1 MSFEALKKNRK
12 AAFNSLLDR
21 AKAAEG
27 KQNFKDDRY
36 WKPTPDKSGSGQAI
50 IRFLPP
56 PDGEEVEWVQ
66 YYDHGFKGP
75 SGRWYIEKSLTS
87 IGEPDPVGEMNSKIW
102 SEAERTGDE
111 SKKNLVRSRKRRR
124 HFVSNIYVVSDP
136 AAPENNGKVFLYRYG
151 KRIFDKIKQAM
162 EPEFD
167 DETPINPFDFWEG
180 ANFKLRFRVVDGQRN
195 YDLSTFTETSPLLD
209 GDEEKLKEVY
219 ESLHSLTEI
228 VDRSQ
233 FKSYDELRKHL
244 MRVLGEDD
252 LTTKQ
257 QIELSETAEPVS
269 EKSVDS
275 DVVVESTVN
284 TASTDEDED
293 EEDEDDDALGF
304 YQRLAA
310 ED

>member
-1 MSFEALKKNRK
+1 MSFETLKKNRK
-12 AAFNSLLDR
+12 AAFNNLLDR

-27 KQNFKDDRY
+27 KQNYKDDRY

-233 FKSYDELRKHL
+233 FKTYDELRKHL

-257 QIELSETAEPVS
+257 QIELSETAEPVL
-269 EKSVDS
+269 ENSVDS

-284 TASTDEDED
+284 TTTTDEDE

>member
-1 MSFEALKKNRK
+1 MSFETLKKNRK
-12 AAFNSLLDR
+12 AAFNNLLDR

-27 KQNFKDDRY
+27 KQNYKDDRY

>member
-1 MSFEALKKNRK
+1 MSFETLKKNRK
-12 AAFNSLLDR
+12 AAFNNLLDR

-27 KQNFKDDRY
+27 KQNYKDDRY

-209 GDEEKLKEVY
+209 GDEENLKEVY